1 MDILTQFWTQFFVL
15 FLFVSFLTKDLIG
28 YKKSN
33 IRVSAIIE
41 LFRYSAELVVVILS
55 GFLSWSMLK
64 VFYVLDVSIHIIL
77 VGVLLIFWK
86 QFTLV
91 AMSSDK
97 MKDTF
102 TSKVRLWDF
111 VSILLLFFAGF
122 FDGLIAA
129 LWK

>member
-15 FLFVSFLTKDLIG
+15 FLFISFLTKDLIG

-33 IRVSAIIE
+33 IKVSAIIE
-41 LFRYSAELVVVILS
+41 LFRYSTELVVVILS
-55 GFLSWSMLK
+55 GFLSWGLFE
-64 VFYVLDVSIHIIL
+64 VLYVVDVSIHIIL
-77 VGVLLIFWK
+77 VGVLLVLWK
-86 QFTLV
+86 QFTVV

-97 MKDTF
+97 TKDTF

-111 VSILLLFFAGF
+111 ISILLLFFAGF